1 VPPIFYEIIMID
13 QFWTFFIAITLLTLF
28 PGVDSLLVVRNTS
41 RGGWKDGIATSTGI
55 CSGLFVHALVSA
67 LGISA
72 LLLQSAVA
80 FNVLKLIGGGYLLWL
95 GGGSL
100 WKASRGEKLTTLAI
114 QPTVVRRSQ
123 LQRSLREG
131 FVCNV
136 FNPKALLFYM
146 AFLPQ
151 FIDPSRSPIV
161 QSLFMA
167 AVHFVIAMIYQGLLT
182 LLVCR
187 VSGWFKSSPLGR
199 LLEGLSG
206 IVLVSFGLRI
216 FLEKRI

>member
-1 VPPIFYEIIMID
+1 MID

-28 PGVDSLLVVRNTS
+28 PGVDSLLVVKNTS
-41 RGGWKDGIATSTGI
+41 RGGWKDGFSTSTGI
-55 CSGLFVHALVSA
+55 CLGLFIHALVSA
-67 LGISA
+67 FGISA

-80 FNVLKLIGGGYLLWL
+80 FNALKLVGGGYLLWL
-95 GGGSL
+95 GGCSL
-100 WKASRGEKLTTLAI
+100 WQAMRGKNSARLDI
-114 QPTVVRRSQ
+114 SPTIERQFQ
-123 LQRSLREG
+123 LLRSLREG
-131 FVCNV
+131 FICNV

-151 FIDPSRSPIV
+151 FIDPYRSPIL

-167 AVHFVIAMIYQGLLT
+167 AVHFFIATIYQGVLT

-187 VSGWFKSSPLGR
+187 MSGWFKGGPLGR
-199 LLEGLSG
+199 WLEGVAG
-206 IVLVSFGLRI
+206 MVLVSFGLRI

>member
-1 VPPIFYEIIMID
+1 MID

-67 LGISA
+67 FGISA

-80 FNVLKLIGGGYLLWL
+80 FNVLKLVGGGYLVWL
-95 GGGSL
+95 GGCSL
-100 WKASRGEKLTTLAI
+100 WHAVRGNNPVRLEI
-114 QPTVVRRSQ
+114 QPVMARKFQ

-136 FNPKALLFYM
+136 FNPKTLLFYM

-151 FIDPSRSPIV
+151 FIDPGRSPV
-161 QSLFMA
+161 LQSMFMA
-167 AVHFVIAMIYQGLLT
+167 AVHFIIAMIYQGILT
-182 LLVCR
+182 VLVCR
-187 VSGWFKSSPLGR
+187 VRGWFKSNRLGR
-199 LLEGLSG
+199 LASGLTG
-206 IVLVSFGLRI
+206 LVLVSFGLRI

>member
-1 VPPIFYEIIMID
+1 MID

-28 PGVDSLLVVRNTS
+28 PGVDSLLVVKNSS

-55 CSGLFVHALVSA
+55 CSGLFVHALISA
-67 LGISA
+67 FGISA
-72 LLLQSAVA
+72 ILLQSAVA
-80 FNVLKLIGGGYLLWL
+80 FNVLKLFGGGYLFWL
-95 GGGSL
+95 GGCSL
-100 WKASRGEKLTTLAI
+100 WHAVHGKNSAALDVS
-114 QPTVVRRSQ
+114 PTVERPFQ
-123 LQRSLREG
+123 PLRSLREG
-131 FVCNV
+131 FICNV

-151 FIDPSRSPIV
+151 FIDPGRSPIL

-167 AVHFVIAMIYQGLLT
+167 ATHFIIAMIYQGVLT

-187 VSGWFKSSPLGR
+187 VSRWFKGSPLGR
-199 LLEGLSG
+199 LLEGMAG
-206 IVLVSFGLRI
+206 TVLVAFGLRI

>member
-1 VPPIFYEIIMID
+1 MID
-13 QFWTFFIAITLLTLF
+13 QFWTFFIVITLLTLF
-28 PGVDSLLVVRNTS
+28 PGVDSLLVVKNSS
-41 RGGWKDGIATSTGI
+41 RGGWKDGCATSTGI
-55 CSGLFVHALVSA
+55 CLGLFVHALVSA
-67 LGISA
+67 FGISA

-80 FNVLKLIGGGYLLWL
+80 FNALKLIGGGYLLWL

-100 WKASRGEKLTTLAI
+100 WRAMRRKNPAALDIS
-114 QPTVVRRSQ
+114 PTVVRQ
-123 LQRSLREG
+123 FYLLRSLREG

-151 FIDPSRSPIV
+151 FIDPARSPIL

-167 AVHFVIAMIYQGLLT
+167 AVHFVIAMIYQGVLT

-187 VSGWFKSSPLGR
+187 VSIWFKGGPWGR
-199 LLEGLSG
+199 LLEGVAG
-206 IVLVSFGLRI
+206 TVLVSFGLRI

>member
-1 VPPIFYEIIMID
+1 MID

-41 RGGWKDGIATSTGI
+41 RGGWKDGISTSAGI
-55 CSGLFVHALVSA
+55 CCGLFVHALVSA

-95 GGGSL
+95 GSSSL
-100 WKASRGEKLTTLAI
+100 WQAARGKSSAAEN
-114 QPTVVRRSQ
+114 QPTIVATIARQFQ

-151 FIDPSRSPIV
+151 FIDPGRSPIL

-167 AVHFVIAMIYQGLLT
+167 AIHFIIAMIYQGLLT
-182 LLVCR
+182 VLVCR
-187 VSGWFKSSPLGR
+187 VSDWFKNNPWGR
-199 LLEGLSG
+199 LLEGLAG
-206 IVLVSFGLRI
+206 VVLVSFGLRI

>member
-1 VPPIFYEIIMID
+1 MID

-41 RGGWKDGIATSTGI
+41 RGGWQDGIATSTGI
-55 CSGLFVHALVSA
+55 CFGLFVHALVSA
-67 LGISA
+67 FGISA

-80 FNVLKLIGGGYLLWL
+80 FNALKLVGGGYLLWL
-95 GGGSL
+95 GSCSL
-100 WKASRGEKLTTLAI
+100 WRAIHRKNSTTLDI
-114 QPTVVRRSQ
+114 HPTAVRPFQLRRS
-123 LQRSLREG
+123 LQEG
-131 FVCNV
+131 FICNV

-151 FIDPSRSPIV
+151 FIDPGRSLIL

-182 LLVCR
+182 ILVCQ
-187 VSGWFKSSPLGR
+187 VSGWFKSGSLGR
-199 LLEGLSG
+199 LLEGLGG

-216 FLEKRI
+216 FLQKRI

>member
-1 VPPIFYEIIMID
+1 MID

-28 PGVDSLLVVRNTS
+28 PGVDSLLVVKNSS
-41 RGGWKDGIATSTGI
+41 RGGWKDGFATSTGI
-55 CSGLFVHALVSA
+55 CLGLFVHALVSA
-67 LGISA
+67 FGISA

-80 FNVLKLIGGGYLLWL
+80 FNALKVIGGGYLLWL

-100 WKASRGEKLTTLAI
+100 WQAIRGKNPTA
-114 QPTVVRRSQ
+114 PDVSSTVVRQFQ
-123 LQRSLREG
+123 LLCSLREG
-131 FVCNV
+131 FICNV

-151 FIDPSRSPIV
+151 FIDPARSPIL

-167 AVHFVIAMIYQGLLT
+167 AIHFIIAMIYQGVLT

-187 VSGWFKSSPLGR
+187 VSGWFKGR
-199 LLEGLSG
+199 LWGRVLEGVAG
-206 IVLVSFGLRI
+206 TVLVSFGLRI

>member
-1 VPPIFYEIIMID
+1 MID

-28 PGVDSLLVVRNTS
+28 PGVDSLLVVRNAS

-67 LGISA
+67 LGVSA

-80 FNVLKLIGGGYLLWL
+80 FNGLKLIGGGYLFWL
-95 GGGSL
+95 GSCSL
-100 WKASRGEKLTTLAI
+100 WKAVRREKSTTLEI
-114 QPTVVRRSQ
+114 QSTVAHKFQ
-123 LQRSLREG
+123 LSRSLCEG
-131 FVCNV
+131 FVSNV
-136 FNPKALLFYM
+136 FNPKTLLFYM

-167 AVHFVIAMIYQGLLT
+167 AVHFCIAMIYQGLLT
-182 LLVCR
+182 LLVRR
-187 VSGWFKSSPLGR
+187 VSGWFKDSPLSR
-199 LLEGLSG
+199 LLEGLAG
-206 IVLVSFGLRI
+206 IILVSFGLRI
-216 FLEKRI
+216 FLQKRI

>member
-1 VPPIFYEIIMID
+1 MID

-28 PGVDSLLVVRNTS
+28 PGVDSLLVIRNSS

-67 LGISA
+67 LGVSA

-80 FNVLKLIGGGYLLWL
+80 FNVLKLFGGGYLLWL
-95 GGGSL
+95 GGCSL
-100 WKASRGEKLTTLAI
+100 WKAVRGKKPIFAEI
-114 QPTVVRRSQ
+114 QPVTSCQCQLRRS
-123 LQRSLREG
+123 LCEG
-131 FVCNV
+131 FISNV
-136 FNPKALLFYM
+136 FNPKTLLFYM

-151 FIDPSRSPIV
+151 FIDPTRSPV
-161 QSLFMA
+161 LQSLFMA
-167 AVHFVIAMIYQGLLT
+167 AVHFIIGMIYQGLLA

-199 LLEGLSG
+199 MLEGLTG

-216 FLEKRI
+216 FLEKRV

>member
-1 VPPIFYEIIMID
+1 MID

-28 PGVDSLLVVRNTS
+28 PGVDSILVVRNTS

-67 LGISA
+67 FGVSA
-72 LLLQSAVA
+72 LLLQSALA
-80 FNVLKLIGGGYLLWL
+80 FNVLKLVGGGYLLWL
-95 GGGSL
+95 GGCSL
-100 WKASRGEKLTTLAI
+100 WQAVREKNPDTLEI
-114 QPTVVRRSQ
+114 QPVLARQFQ

-151 FIDPSRSPIV
+151 FIDPSRSPV
-161 QSLFMA
+161 LQSMFMA
-167 AVHFVIAMIYQGLLT
+167 AVHFIIAMIYQGVLT
-182 LLVCR
+182 ALVCR
-187 VSGWFKSSPLGR
+187 VRGWFMGSRLGR
-199 LLEGLSG
+199 MASGLAG
-206 IVLVSFGLRI
+206 LVLVSFGLRI
-216 FLEKRI
+216 FLEKRV

>member
-1 VPPIFYEIIMID
+1 MID

-41 RGGWKDGIATSTGI
+41 RGGWQDGVTTSTGI
-55 CSGLFVHALVSA
+55 CCGLFVHALVSA

-72 LLLQSAVA
+72 LLIQSALA
-80 FNVLKLIGGGYLLWL
+80 FNILKLLGGGYLLWL
-95 GGGSL
+95 GGCSL
-100 WKASRGEKLTTLAI
+100 WQAVSGKKTAKLDI
-114 QPTVVRRSQ
+114 QTSVTRQFQ
-123 LQRSLREG
+123 LLRSLREG

-136 FNPKALLFYM
+136 FNPKTLLFYM

-151 FIDPSRSPIV
+151 FIDPSRSPV
-161 QSLFMA
+161 LQSLFMA
-167 AVHFVIAMIYQGLLT
+167 VVHFCIAMVYQVSLS

-187 VSGWFKSSPLGR
+187 LHGWFRGSFLGR
-199 LLEGLSG
+199 LAEGLG
-206 IVLVSFGLRI
+206 GLVLVSFGLRI

>member
-1 VPPIFYEIIMID
+1 MID

-28 PGVDSLLVVRNTS
+28 PGVDSLLVVKNSS
-41 RGGWKDGIATSTGI
+41 RGGWKDGFATSTGI
-55 CSGLFVHALVSA
+55 CLGLFVHALVSA
-67 LGISA
+67 FGISA

-80 FNVLKLIGGGYLLWL
+80 FNALKFIGGGYLLWL

-100 WKASRGEKLTTLAI
+100 WRAIRGKTPAMLDVSPIAV
-114 QPTVVRRSQ
+114 QQFQ
-123 LQRSLREG
+123 LLRSLREG

-151 FIDPSRSPIV
+151 FIDPARSPIL

-167 AVHFVIAMIYQGLLT
+167 AIHFIIAMIYQGVLT

-187 VSGWFKSSPLGR
+187 VSGWFKGR
-199 LLEGLSG
+199 LWGRVLEGVAG
-206 IVLVSFGLRI
+206 TVLVSFGLRI

>member
-1 VPPIFYEIIMID
+1 MID

-41 RGGWKDGIATSTGI
+41 RGGWRDGIATSTGI
-55 CSGLFVHALVSA
+55 CCGLFVHALVSA

-72 LLLQSAVA
+72 LLIQSALA
-80 FNVLKLIGGGYLLWL
+80 FNILKLVGGGYLLWL
-95 GGGSL
+95 GGCSL
-100 WKASRGEKLTTLAI
+100 WQAIGGKKQPAMEILPTLSC
-114 QPTVVRRSQ
+114 PFHFW
-123 LQRSLREG
+123 RSLREG

-151 FIDPSRSPIV
+151 FIDPSRSPV
-161 QSLFMA
+161 LQSLFMA
-167 AVHFVIAMIYQGLLT
+167 AVHFCIAMIYQVSLS

-187 VSGWFKSSPLGR
+187 LHGWFKGSSLGR
-199 LLEGLSG
+199 FAEGLG
-206 IVLVSFGLRI
+206 GLVLVSFGMRI
-216 FLEKRI
+216 FLEKRV